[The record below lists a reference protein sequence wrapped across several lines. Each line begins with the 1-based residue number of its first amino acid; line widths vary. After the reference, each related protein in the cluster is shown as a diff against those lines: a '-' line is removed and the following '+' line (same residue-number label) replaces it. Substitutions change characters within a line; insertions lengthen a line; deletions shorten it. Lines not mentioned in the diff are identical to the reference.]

1 MAQDHGMGITVVRP
15 PLVYGAGT
23 KGNFDLLARA
33 VVRGSPLPFALV
45 RNRRAFVSVENLNSF
60 IADRLVKTDRG
71 FDVF

>member
-33 VVRGSPLPFALV
+33 VVRGIPLPFALV

-60 IADRLVKTDRG
+60 IADRLSKLIAG
-71 FDVF
+71 LMFF